1 MITGNTATENGG
13 GVYTAQASLTNLKSI
28 DIGQNSAKNGAGLCT
43 TNIPSVVAAGIAAQS
58 AEDLD
63 FKVDYVVTANVTKTT
78 LQKVVGAFMEK
89 RKDLSSRPPKY
100 YWELCRK
107 IRWRAVFHR
116 STDS

>member
-63 FKVDYVVTANVTKTT
+63 FKVDYVVTANVTKNNATESGGGVYG
-78 LQKVVGAFMEK
+78 KKE
-89 RKDLSSRPPKY
+89 
-100 YWELCRK
+100 
-107 IRWRAVFHR
+107 R
-116 STDS
+116 SLV